1 MRSLAGFKPAG
12 IGRPTPRVSVL
23 FFLVFLLA
31 FATPAVL
38 LAENSVFSGGGLL
51 PLPKITVGIDG
62 AKNPGEVALSMQI
75 LAVLTVLSLAP
86 SILVLSTCFTR
97 IIIVLSFTRR
107 ALGTQ
112 QIPSNQILAGL
123 ALFMTFYAMGPTFTK
138 IHEDAVKP
146 YLDSKIE
153 TRTAL
158 EKGASHLRTF
168 MYRHT
173 RNKDISLFTKIS
185 GASKPRTRDDVP
197 MSALLSAYVI
207 SELKT
212 AFQMGI
218 LIFIPF
224 LVVDMIVASTLM
236 SMGMIMLP
244 PIMISLP
251 FKLLLF
257 VMVDGWELII
267 RSLMFSLK

>member
-1 MRSLAGFKPAG
+1 MRSLAGYEPAG
-12 IGRPTPRVSVL
+12 RGRPTPCVSVL
-23 FFLVFLLA
+23 LFLA
-31 FATPAVL
+31 FMLAIAAPAAVT
-38 LAENSVFSGGGLL
+38 AQTASGGGGSF
-51 PLPKITVGIDG
+51 PLPKITVGVDG

-75 LAVLTVLSLAP
+75 LALLTILSLAP
-86 SILVLSTCFTR
+86 SIMVLSTCFTR
-97 IIIVLSFTRR
+97 IVIVLSFTRR

-138 IHEDAVKP
+138 INDDALKP
-146 YLDSKIE
+146 YLDSKID
-153 TRTAL
+153 TKTAV
-158 EKGASHLRTF
+158 EKGVVHLRHF
-168 MYRHT
+168 MMRHT
-173 RNKDISLFTKIS
+173 REKDISLFTKIS
-185 GASKPRTRDDVP
+185 GASKPLTRDDVP
-197 MSALLSAYVI
+197 LSALLPAYVI
-207 SELKT
+207 SEMKT

-267 RSLMFSLK
+267 RSLMLSLR

>member
-1 MRSLAGFKPAG
+1 MMKLEKLMGPG
-12 IGRPTPRVSVL
+12 GGR
-23 FFLVFLLA
+23 
-31 FATPAVL
+31 VL
-38 LAENSVFSGGGLL
+38 LCLLLGVSICFLTLPTFAQDTGGLV
-51 PLPKITVGIDG
+51 LPKITLGVER
-62 AKNPGEVALSMQI
+62 AKGPADVAISLQI
-75 LAVLTVLSLAP
+75 LAILTVLSLVP

-123 ALFMTFYAMGPTFTK
+123 ALFLTFYAMGPAFEG
-138 IHEDAVKP
+138 IYRDAINP
-146 YLDSKIE
+146 YLDSKID
-153 TRTAL
+153 TVTAL
-158 EKGASHLRTF
+158 EKGGKYLRDF
-168 MYRHT
+168 MFKHT
-173 RNKDISLFTKIS
+173 READISLFTKLS
-185 GASKPRTRDDVP
+185 GAAKPKNRDEVP
-197 MSALLSAYVI
+197 IRALLPAYVI

-218 LIFIPF
+218 IIFLPF

-267 RSLMFSLK
+267 QSLMLSLR

>member
-1 MRSLAGFKPAG
+1 MRRYKLKYCLTGF
-12 IGRPTPRVSVL
+12 
-23 FFLVFLLA
+23 
-31 FATPAVL
+31 VL
-38 LAENSVFSGGGLL
+38 LGFFINFFSFPAMAQQGDIVV
-51 PLPKITVGIDG
+51 PKITFGIEKSQNTED
-62 AKNPGEVALSMQI
+62 VALSLQI
-75 LAVLTVLSLAP
+75 LAILTVLSLAP
-86 SILVLSTCFTR
+86 AILVLSTCFTR

-112 QIPSNQILAGL
+112 QIPSNQILIGL
-123 ALFMTFYAMGPTFTK
+123 ALFLTLFAMGPTFDK
-138 IHEDAVKP
+138 INESALQP
-146 YLDSKIE
+146 YLENKIN

-158 EKGASHLRTF
+158 ENGAEHLRTF
-168 MYRHT
+168 MFRHT
-173 RNKDISLFTKIS
+173 REKDISLLVKLS
-185 GASKPRTRDDVP
+185 GEKNKPEKKSDV
-197 MSALLSAYVI
+197 SLKALLPAYII
-207 SELKT
+207 SEMKT

-218 LIFIPF
+218 MIFIPF

-267 RSLMFSLK
+267 ESLMLSLK